1 MKLRVQIVI
10 IPTFK
15 IMIITVLV
23 HIKKFID
30 ITDTTKLTISREK
43 NNLQKKNHT
52 NQKVLDTFDQLN
64 PA

>member
-1 MKLRVQIVI
+1 MT

-15 IMIITVLV
+15 IIIVNVLV
-23 HIKKFID
+23 HIKESID

-43 NNLQKKNHT
+43 KIIEEEKCESNF
-52 NQKVLDTFDQLN
+52 LDTFDQLN